1 MRDLK
6 NSMHTA
12 IAWGVPDRESTGYS
26 ASEFTSLLSV
36 ALTRIEYLESALRE
50 NNIPFTETDY
60 RRKSMLDL

>member
-6 NSMHTA
+6 KSIHTA

-26 ASEFTSLLSV
+26 PSEFTSLLRV

-60 RRKSMLDL
+60 RRERVKDI